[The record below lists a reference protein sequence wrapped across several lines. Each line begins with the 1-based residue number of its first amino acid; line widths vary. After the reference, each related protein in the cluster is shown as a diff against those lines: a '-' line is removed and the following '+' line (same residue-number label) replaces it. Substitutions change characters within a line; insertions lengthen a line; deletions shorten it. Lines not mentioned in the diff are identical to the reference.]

1 MLGASMSHSRSQ
13 GQQTL
18 PLLHRRNALLLLYA
32 LLYALDGVGGLDVYL
47 NLLARQCLDLD
58 HHPSPGAKHH
68 VLQFCHTHLCTTL
81 ASKDPAHLRRSTRC
95 SVLSFWI
102 L

>member
-32 LLYALDGVGGLDVYL
+32 LLYALDGVGGLDVNL

-58 HHPSPGAKHH
+58 HHPSPGAKLTCFIS
-68 VLQFCHTHLCTTL
+68 VTHTCALFLPARTL
-81 ASKDPAHLRRSTRC
+81 RT
-95 SVLSFWI
+95 
-102 L
+102 